1 MAAELH
7 VTPSR
12 ATDADGLNLSGA
24 KWFFYQT
31 GTTTPQS
38 VYTTSALSVAH
49 ASPVVAD
56 AGGKFAPIYF
66 NAALAYRG
74 VLKTADEATTIYDID
89 PINTD
94 IISQLAADGGA
105 ALIGTSTGDTVEET
119 LVAHDARLDAIET
132 ITPTGENA
140 SDSLADLLR
149 PIASGPREAL
159 VYNDADSVKVFSSY
173 VTMGGF
179 RFRGQYLKGRSPVF
193 AMPSTKVAEY
203 NTTGCPVLS
212 AVKTDTWVAVFAV
225 ADSGEATATLRTM
238 PFLRLAVPSGL
249 VCNIIAGGENVTN
262 LTATASHSWTANNN
276 LAGAEV
282 LIISENGAFSGKTT
296 TITANTS
303 TSVTLASVYG
313 LAAGDF
319 ILVAPPGWDHF
330 CYLGSFYYDS
340 TEVRNFY
347 DTGFMVKAKMVAN
360 TTTSIATGAFA
371 SATEIDFSGN
381 ISPLATGCIFASI
394 ATLSTASTGDVAEYF
409 DGDSSAHTLHE
420 EFEAKTASGN
430 LTYVFSNIQ
439 MPFLYYQTIHYK
451 NGGSLNASR
460 VSGQLQTTGWF
471 EP

>member
-66 NAALAYRG
+66 NSSLAYRG
-74 VLKTADEATTIYDID
+74 VLKTSDEATTIYDID
-89 PINTD
+89 PINSNTLLE
-94 IISQLAADGGA
+94 LAQDTGA
-105 ALIGTSTGDTVEET
+105 GLIGSTDGNVQADIN
-119 LVAHDARLDAIET
+119 AAKSRLSAIET
-132 ITPTGENA
+132 ITPTGEDLA
-140 SDSLADLLR
+140 DSLADLLR
-149 PIASGPREAL
+149 PIAQGPRQAL
-159 VYNDADSVKVFSSY
+159 VYNDADSVKVFGTG
-173 VTMGGF
+173 VVMGGF
-179 RFRGQYLKGRSPVF
+179 RFRGQYYKGRAPYF
-193 AMPSTKVAEY
+193 AMPATLVAEY

-212 AVKTDTWVAVFAV
+212 AMKAETWVAVFAV
-225 ADSGEATATLRTM
+225 ADSGDATATLRTM
-238 PFLRLAVPSGL
+238 PFLRLAAPSGL

-262 LTATASHSWTANNN
+262 LSATASHSWTATNN

-296 TITANTS
+296 TVTANTS
-303 TSVTLASVYG
+303 TSVTLANVHS

-319 ILVAPPGWDHF
+319 ILIAPPGWDHYV
-330 CYLGSFYYDS
+330 YLGSFYYDS

-347 DTGFMVKAKMVAN
+347 DTGFMVKAKMVVN